1 MFKKYSLQILIVLL
15 LIAIAWVLLLI
26 EKNNQPMQANINQT
40 QGNKIISQLP
50 TAENIENNFLPIRN
64 WAIQEPEISAK
75 SAIIL
80 NFIND
85 KKNSVL
91 YQKNTGRILPIA
103 SLTKLMTAIIAVE
116 NYNLETVIKIS
127 ENSVLIDGNSGG
139 LVAEEELKIK
149 DLLYIMLVESSND
162 AAMSLAQDNPEISY
176 ENFIMLMNNKA
187 KELGLSNTTFKEP
200 VGLDSYNQST
210 VSEIAII
217 AEYAFRFP
225 LLAEILKTSEATVY
239 SIDKNIIHKITSTNK
254 LLGRVPQLIAGKTG
268 YTEEAGGCLMT
279 ISNISESVK
288 SNNNYLITVILGS
301 TQREI
306 DTEKLIDWAQTAWI
320 WK

>member
-301 TQREI
+301 TQREN
-306 DTEKLIDWAQTAWI
+306 DTEKLIDWTQTAWI

>member
-239 SIDKNIIHKITSTNK
+239 SIDKILFIK
-254 LLGRVPQLIAGKTG
+254 LPAPINYWVGSLSSLPAKQATRKKRAG
-268 YTEEAGGCLMT
+268 
-279 ISNISESVK
+279 V
-288 SNNNYLITVILGS
+288 
-301 TQREI
+301 
-306 DTEKLIDWAQTAWI
+306 
-320 WK
+320 